1 MSNRPLPPA
10 DPELREAL
18 RAMAEADADLATPQ
32 RVEDALMRAWDSGAH
47 SPSSRGRSGITWT
60 VLALAASLVLAVP
73 AVSSRDRRA
82 PSPDQTA
89 LRSERETVL
98 EYAAGAAD
106 GSDAMAWLDTDPTSL
121 EIVRVRVASAT
132 LAAQGYTV
140 RDPDGGGSVEIE
152 MIIGPDGAARS
163 VRFNG
168 AWPPEAIY

>member
-1 MSNRPLPPA
+1 MNKRPLPPD

-47 SPSSRGRSGITWT
+47 SPTAGNRSGITWT
-60 VLALAASLVLAVP
+60 VLAVAASLVLAVL
-73 AVSSRDRRA
+73 ALASRDRRT

-89 LRSERETVL
+89 QRSERETVL
-98 EYAAGAAD
+98 GYAAGAAD
-106 GSDAMAWLDTDPTSL
+106 GSDAMAWLDTDPASL
-121 EIVRVRVASAT
+121 EIVRLRVASAT

-140 RDPDGGGSVEIE
+140 SDPDGSGSVEIE

-168 AWPPEAIY
+168 AWPPETIY